1 MIITKNTN
9 FIIKLFSIFFFSVLF
24 FFSSSMLVILLVLPL
39 VGILFLCILPT
50 ENTSTLKNVALNTT
64 SIILI
69 FSVILWLRFDNSI
82 GSFQFVTCIPWI
94 PYFNLNIPL
103 GIDGISLFFLVLT
116 NLLVFLC
123 LLASWENITYNIKLY
138 LILFLLLQFFL
149 IGVFCILDLLFFYIF
164 FESVLIP
171 MFLLIGIWGSR
182 ERKVK
187 AAYYFFFF
195 TLLGSVL
202 MLLSIIYIYYQAGT
216 TNYEILLTFI
226 LTVEEQQLLWL
237 AFFFSFASKVPMI
250 PFHIWLPEAHVEAST
265 TGSVILAGILLK
277 LGTYGF
283 LRYSFPLFPQASFF
297 YSPLVFLISVI
308 GVVYASFTA
317 IRQSDFKRII
327 AYTSIAHMNL
337 VVLGLFNFHFIALEG
352 AVIQSISHGFVASAL
367 FLLIGVVY
375 DRHHSRLVKYYGGLA
390 HLMPIYTTI
399 FLFFTLCNIG
409 FPLSS
414 SFVGEILIL
423 TGSFKINTTVT
434 FFGAVS
440 MILGGCYSLWLFNRI
455 AYGNLKIQ
463 YITNFLDLNKR
474 EVFIFIPL
482 IINALILGIYPI
494 IYTNYTKLSIYLLLT
509 YIF

>member
-1 MIITKNTN
+1 
-9 FIIKLFSIFFFSVLF
+9 
-24 FFSSSMLVILLVLPL
+24 
-39 VGILFLCILPT
+39 
-50 ENTSTLKNVALNTT
+50 
-64 SIILI
+64 
-69 FSVILWLRFDNSI
+69 
-82 GSFQFVTCIPWI
+82 
-94 PYFNLNIPL
+94 
-103 GIDGISLFFLVLT
+103 
-116 NLLVFLC
+116 
-123 LLASWENITYNIKLY
+123 
-138 LILFLLLQFFL
+138 
-149 IGVFCILDLLFFYIF
+149 
-164 FESVLIP
+164 
-171 MFLLIGIWGSR
+171 
-182 ERKVK
+182 
-187 AAYYFFFF
+187 
-195 TLLGSVL
+195 

>member
-1 MIITKNTN
+1 
-9 FIIKLFSIFFFSVLF
+9 
-24 FFSSSMLVILLVLPL
+24 
-39 VGILFLCILPT
+39 
-50 ENTSTLKNVALNTT
+50 
-64 SIILI
+64 
-69 FSVILWLRFDNSI
+69 
-82 GSFQFVTCIPWI
+82 
-94 PYFNLNIPL
+94 
-103 GIDGISLFFLVLT
+103 
-116 NLLVFLC
+116 
-123 LLASWENITYNIKLY
+123 
-138 LILFLLLQFFL
+138 
-149 IGVFCILDLLFFYIF
+149 
-164 FESVLIP
+164 
-171 MFLLIGIWGSR
+171 
-182 ERKVK
+182 
-187 AAYYFFFF
+187 
-195 TLLGSVL
+195 
-202 MLLSIIYIYYQAGT
+202 
-216 TNYEILLTFI
+216 
-226 LTVEEQQLLWL
+226 
-237 AFFFSFASKVPMI
+237 MI

-297 YSPLVFLISVI
+297 YAPLVFLISVI
-308 GVVYASFTA
+308 GVIYASFTA

-327 AYTSIAHMNL
+327 AYTSIAHMNI

-390 HLMPIYTTI
+390 HLMPVYTII

-455 AYGNLKIQ
+455 SYGNLKIQ
-463 YITNFLDLNKR
+463 YITGFLDLSKR
-474 EVFIFIPL
+474 EFFIFIPL
-482 IINALILGIYPI
+482 IINVLILGIYPI
-494 IYTNYTKLSIYLLLT
+494 IYTNYTKLSIYLILT